1 MKSIPLGRSLGEAVQ
16 ESGPRSHPSLSA
28 MYSERSALDIAKVCF
43 CFCSNVFAERSAN
56 TPFSWSSPSWACVA
70 HIAKHVQIS
79 SQSHLEFQ
87 DWMTEILSE
96 ILDQFQHWL
105 TQLSWHLLFVFKVV
119 LQFEGKNHLNK
130 KYYFPQLL
138 CCIILNNLET
148 RKKNGW
154 KISFLHKFC
163 SFSTFTI
170 FWVIFPHRMFVPND
184 RSLFL
189 FVPTKIGP
197 KTLWTISC
205 SS

>member
-1 MKSIPLGRSLGEAVQ
+1 MKSITLGRSLGEAVQ
-16 ESGPRSHPSLSA
+16 ESGPRSQSVCYVLWALRFRQMCLRSVLQIPRFHDLLHLEPVLHILQN
-28 MYSERSALDIAKVCF
+28 MYKFLLNLILNFKIEWQKFFLRYL
-43 CFCSNVFAERSAN
+43 
-56 TPFSWSSPSWACVA
+56 TSSSIGWPSWADICCLFLKSSCSLKEK
-70 HIAKHVQIS
+70 IIEIEKH
-79 SQSHLEFQ
+79 
-87 DWMTEILSE
+87 
-96 ILDQFQHWL
+96 
-105 TQLSWHLLFVFKVV
+105 
-119 LQFEGKNHLNK
+119 
-130 KYYFPQLL
+130 YFSQLL

-170 FWVIFPHRMFVPND
+170 FWVIFHHRMLVPND